1 MSKRQQFLEARKEAE
16 EFVCPA
22 CKHKGMH
29 CMLPNNYYCCEECLR
44 VFTKAMIE
52 KQTTIPD
59 PNDEILQQLQAT
71 IGYSHFP

>member
-1 MSKRQQFLEARKEAE
+1 
-16 EFVCPA
+16 
-22 CKHKGMH
+22 
-29 CMLPNNYYCCEECLR
+29 
-44 VFTKAMIE
+44 MIE